1 MQNAMFVSLAIW
13 EMLIS
18 KLECLEVKGN
28 KLVLNCLHAR
38 KVVGGNSQLRWHNS
52 VCMSCILMTVW
63 KFQFSQSYESKS
75 GTIQRRIHSDCF

>member
-52 VCMSCILMTVW
+52 VCMSCILMT
-63 KFQFSQSYESKS
+63 FSVSHMSRSQGLFKGEFILIAFKM
-75 GTIQRRIHSDCF
+75 